1 MPRQINHD
9 QRRTVIAEAVGRL
22 VVAGGLEAVSMRQVA
37 AAAGISLGQVQHY
50 FATKDELLRYALGAA
65 SGRTYD
71 RYIERATH
79 ASVSEE
85 DVEPRQLVHTMLV
98 ERLPLDDDDD
108 GARVDAHIGF
118 AFLARAMSEPELA
131 KALRKRHESDEYAL
145 AELLRRGQR
154 EGSVRLDLDPMRA
167 ARTLLA
173 VVDGLT
179 AHVLVGHHTAWEA
192 EQAFEHHLDDLFGA

>member
-1 MPRQINHD
+1 MPRQIDHD
-9 QRRTVIAEAVGRL
+9 QRRTVIAEAAGRL
-22 VVAGGLEAVSMRQVA
+22 IVAGGLEAVSMRQVA

-65 SGRTYD
+65 SGRTYA
-71 RYIERATH
+71 RYLERADQ
-79 ASVSEE
+79 APRCEE
-85 DVEPRQLVHTMLV
+85 GVEPRQLVHTMLV
-98 ERLPLDDDDD
+98 ERLPLDD

-131 KALRKRHESDEYAL
+131 KALRKRHESDEYEL

-154 EGSVRLDLDPMRA
+154 EGTVRLDLDAMRA

-192 EQAFEHHLDDLFGA
+192 DQAFEHHLDDLFGA

>member
-1 MPRQINHD
+1 MPRQIDHD

-37 AAAGISLGQVQHY
+37 AAAGMSLGQVQHY

-65 SGRTYD
+65 SGRTYA
-71 RYIERATH
+71 RYLHRAEQ
-79 ASVSEE
+79 ARGEE
-85 DVEPRQLVHTMLV
+85 GVEPRQLVHTLLV
-98 ERLPLDDDDD
+98 ERLPLDA

-131 KALRKRHESDEYAL
+131 KALRRRHEADEYEL

-154 EGSVRLDLDPMRA
+154 EGSVRLDIDAMRA